1 MMGAVFAAML
11 LAGVIA
17 GAVTGQPQ
25 TILDGLLL
33 GANDAF
39 ALLIKL
45 AGSYMLWMGL
55 MRIAAD
61 AGLIDGLARAC
72 APVFRLL
79 FPKAGKAVAPI
90 ALNLAANFFGMGSA
104 ATPFGLEAMREL
116 SVSAK
121 EEGVEEGV
129 ASDEMVMFLSLNSSA
144 IELLPTGV
152 IALRAAAGSLD
163 PYCVVVPT
171 FIASI
176 VAAVVAVA
184 ACLLFNRLIP
194 LKR

>member
-1 MMGAVFAAML
+1 MMGAIFAIML
-11 LAGVIA
+11 LAGVAA
-17 GAVTGQPQ
+17 GVISLAPQ

-55 MRIAAD
+55 MRVAAE
-61 AGLIDGLARAC
+61 AGLIDGLAKRC
-72 APVFRLL
+72 APVFKLL

-116 SVSAK
+116 EISARK
-121 EEGVEEGV
+121 EGVKEGV

-152 IALRAAAGSLD
+152 LALRAAAASAD
-163 PYCVVVPT
+163 AYCVVTPT

-176 VAAVVAVA
+176 IAAVVAVA
-184 ACLLFNRLIP
+184 VCIALNKLT
-194 LKR
+194 

>member
-1 MMGAVFAAML
+1 MMGAIFAVML
-11 LAGVIA
+11 LAGVAA
-17 GAVTGQPQ
+17 GVISQSPQ
-25 TILDGLLL
+25 AILDGLLL

-39 ALLIKL
+39 GLLIKL

-55 MRIAAD
+55 MRIAAE
-61 AGLIDGLARAC
+61 AGLIDGLAKRC
-72 APVFRLL
+72 APVFKLL

-116 SVSAK
+116 DISAK
-121 EEGVEEGV
+121 QEGIKAGV
-129 ASDEMVMFLSLNSSA
+129 ASNEMVMFLALNSSA

-152 IALRAAAGSLD
+152 LALRVAAGSAD
-163 PYCVVVPT
+163 AYCVVAPT

-176 VAAVVAVA
+176 IAAVVAVVV
-184 ACLLFNRLIP
+184 CIMLNKLI
-194 LKR
+194 